1 MSIPELKDSSPAHKH
16 SAFSIYLGSADK
28 ENATGSAPLMEN
40 GKVNVGENSRRAAQA
55 FNALSASDRQVWE
68 DKAAEKN
75 QEENEADER
84 EIATVGEVEFIR
96 RR

>member
-1 MSIPELKDSSPAHKH
+1 MEMGTLK
-16 SAFSIYLGSADK
+16 IYQTRSG
-28 ENATGSAPLMEN
+28 APRI

-68 DKAAEKN
+68 DKAAERN